1 MDFLHGFLLF
11 DAALAA
17 GVINSVAGGGSFF
30 TFPAL
35 VMTGMPSIL
44 ANATSTVAV
53 WPGTVASV
61 GAYRKDILRERRLVP
76 GLVAVSAIGGLLGAV
91 VLLRTPQ
98 PVFDRILPWLL
109 LSATL
114 IFVFGAKVTAWIRG
128 RPHGDGTPA
137 KIGVLGWSIQLLIA
151 SYAGYFGGGA
161 GLLMLAM
168 LSLVGMSEI
177 HAMNGVKTLL
187 GSTANLIAIFA
198 FIWAGKVIWPQAL
211 VMAGGSMVGGYGGA
225 YFARKVNPKLIRSLV
240 IFVGAAMTAYFFWR
254 A

>member
-1 MDFLHGFLLF
+1 VHGPKDMETGAWKWPWRGSNRVGNLSPMDFLHGFLLF

-151 SYAGYFGGGA
+151 SYAA
-161 GLLMLAM
+161 GDDARQPLVRPHLAQLPHAVER
-168 LSLVGMSEI
+168 LSCHSSPRARARLAARLTVDRCR
-177 HAMNGVKTLL
+177 
-187 GSTANLIAIFA
+187 AI
-198 FIWAGKVIWPQAL
+198 L
-211 VMAGGSMVGGYGGA
+211 
-225 YFARKVNPKLIRSLV
+225 AR
-240 IFVGAAMTAYFFWR
+240 GAATAPWIASGDR
-254 A
+254 LAPA